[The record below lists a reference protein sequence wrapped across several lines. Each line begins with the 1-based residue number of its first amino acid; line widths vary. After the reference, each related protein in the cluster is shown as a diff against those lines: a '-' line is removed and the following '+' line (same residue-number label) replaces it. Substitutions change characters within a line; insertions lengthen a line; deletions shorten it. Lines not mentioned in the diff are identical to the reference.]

1 MTRTRITTDGITDAS
16 VTTGKLAD
24 ASVST
29 AKLIGQAVTYAKMQF
44 ASATNVLL
52 GRSTAGSGVIE
63 EIPLSSA
70 GRALIDD
77 ADATAQRATLGLG
90 TMATATAADYLPLAG
105 GAITGTVSTSA
116 NFTVTG
122 ILTAQGI
129 LARRGYAALGAFR
142 LSRAEGTS
150 SAQTAIAAGVECGQ
164 IAIQGYDG
172 TAYREIATISGFAT
186 DVPTSTSSPGKLSF
200 RTTPVGAVAAASR
213 MEIYPDGSQHT
224 VIPGGTTLYPSF
236 ACRAW
241 VNFNGTGTPDIRG
254 SGNVSSI
261 TDNGVGDY
269 TVNFTTAMADAN
281 YTYTHAY
288 STESNGHVGMG
299 LLHTLTAA
307 SLRVVHYA
315 PTNGAWTVDKAW
327 VNIAVFR

>member
-105 GAITGTVSTSA
+105 GAITGNVTSSG
-116 NFTVTG
+116 TIVTSG
-122 ILTAQGI
+122 VFTAQANI
-129 LARRGYAALGAFR
+129 TARRFTSVGQLVI
-142 LSRAEGTS
+142 SRAEGAS
-150 SAQTAIAAGVECGQ
+150 SAPTVIASGADCGQ
-164 IAIQGYDG
+164 VLVQGYHG
-172 TAYREIATISGFAT
+172 AGYVPIGSLVGVAT
-186 DVPTSTSSPGKLSF
+186 DVPTVSSSPGKLSF
-200 RTTPVGAVAAASR
+200 RTTPVGAVAPASR

-288 STESNGHVGMG
+288 STEANGHVGMG